1 MYIENAL
8 EKAEK
13 KRAST
18 KIRNIYHFE
27 IDVEVYQI
35 RITLLLFCSLF
46 SLDVWRAMPSICEL
60 DWINAMNRIEVAT
73 TKKNKESEHIVSYR
87 ATS

>member
-1 MYIENAL
+1 MKL
-8 EKAEK
+8 RTCAEK
-13 KRAST
+13 KQNNKYQIIILNVYRKCVDKAGKKREHQQ

-46 SLDVWRAMPSICEL
+46 SLDVCG
-60 DWINAMNRIEVAT
+60 VQCHQY
-73 TKKNKESEHIVSYR
+73 ESLIGSMQ
-87 ATS
+87 